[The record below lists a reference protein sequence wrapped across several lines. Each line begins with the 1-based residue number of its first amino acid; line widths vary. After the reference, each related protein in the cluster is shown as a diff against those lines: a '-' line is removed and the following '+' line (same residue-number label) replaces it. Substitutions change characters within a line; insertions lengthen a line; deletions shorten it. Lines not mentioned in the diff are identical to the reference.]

1 MDRKQIAKISAKI
14 LLDTKSVMFNA
25 EKPFTYTSGAI
36 GPVYVDCRRP
46 IAFAEGRNQLMGF
59 AADILR
65 DLDIDY
71 IAGGET
77 AGIPYAAFLA
87 ERLNKPMLYV
97 RKKPKGFG
105 RMAQIEGYFEE
116 GSSPKVLLVED
127 LQRDGGSKV
136 PFVEA
141 LRAAGA
147 QVKETFVVF
156 HYGTFPKSEERMKE
170 LGLNLHALATWW
182 DVLDVAREEKYFDEE
197 TLASVEFFLKHPDK
211 WAAQNAHKN
220 QAAE

>member
-1 MDRKQIAKISAKI
+1 MTPKDIARESAKI
-14 LLDTKSVMFNA
+14 LIDTKSVMFNA

-46 IAFAEGRNQLMGF
+46 IAFAEGRNKLMGF
-59 AADILR
+59 AADMLR
-65 DLDIDY
+65 GLDFDY
-71 IAGGET
+71 VAGGET

-156 HYGTFPKSEERMKE
+156 HYGTFKKSEERMKE

-182 DVLDVAREEKYFDEE
+182 DVLDVAREQKYFDEA
-197 TLASVEFFLKHPDK
+197 TLQSVEVFLKNPEE
-211 WAAQNAHKN
+211 WAAQNADKAK
-220 QAAE
+220 AAG